1 MSAFFI
7 QTENTPNPL
16 TRKFVIGFH
25 LTDSP
30 YEVAS
35 LDTVPE
41 VLNPLF
47 AIGVASVFVGRDYLS
62 LTIEDATL
70 WPELQA
76 NARQVITDASDA
88 LKTLSRSE
96 TTDATDDPVVERIK
110 GLLDTH
116 IRPAVAH
123 DGGDVRYHSFDDK
136 GVLHLEMSGACSGC
150 PSSTATLKLGIR
162 NMMRHFVPEVRDVEA
177 VAR

>member
-1 MSAFFI
+1 MSELFI
-7 QTENTPNPL
+7 QIENTPNPL
-16 TRKFVIGFH
+16 TRKFVLGFDV
-25 LTDSP
+25 TDAP

-35 LDTVPE
+35 LDTVPD
-41 VLNPLF
+41 VLRPLF
-47 AIGVASVFVGRDYLS
+47 SIGVASIFVGRDYLS
-62 LTIEDATL
+62 LTIEDAVL
-70 WPELQA
+70 WPDLQA
-76 NARQVITDASDA
+76 DARQVITNSAEA

-96 TTDATDDPVVERIK
+96 ATDVTDDPVVERIK

-136 GVLHLEMSGACSGC
+136 GILHLEMSGACSGC

-162 NMMRHFVPEVRDVEA
+162 NMMRHFVPEVLDVEA